1 MCIFS
6 WHLVGRGQGLLL
18 NIPRCTERP
27 HDREFFNPESP
38 VPRLIEALDK
48 EPLSKEGNPCLR
60 AVLNIEGS
68 NAFEDPR
75 TGPSSCMLQG
85 TFLC

>member
-1 MCIFS
+1 MPGDSFGCYNLGGGMCIFS

-18 NIPRCTERP
+18 NIPQCTERP

-38 VPRLIEALDK
+38 VPRLTEALDK

-60 AVLNIEGS
+60 AVLKY
-68 NAFEDPR
+68 
-75 TGPSSCMLQG
+75 
-85 TFLC
+85 